1 MFVTALLMRCF
12 REQLNEQYKG
22 RLEKEMSGPVYEV
35 VSKIFRV
42 LMDQKITVPGS
53 FVGYVDIFFCYNFV
67 ILFLL

>member
-1 MFVTALLMRCF
+1 VFL

-53 FVGYVDIFFCYNFV
+53 FVGCV
-67 ILFLL
+67 LLHSMLIEI